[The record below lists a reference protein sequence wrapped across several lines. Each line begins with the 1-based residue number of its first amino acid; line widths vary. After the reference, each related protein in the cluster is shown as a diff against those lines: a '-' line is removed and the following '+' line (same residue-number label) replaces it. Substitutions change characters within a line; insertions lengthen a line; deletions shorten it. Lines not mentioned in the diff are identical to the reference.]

1 MSLTRV
7 IVPTTETTAKDVPDL
22 ASDDIPLPSDAKTV
36 LLAGLFLFA
45 ALTVAYVA
53 AEVILPIVLAMVLT
67 LLLQPGMRLLTRLHV
82 PRSLSALF
90 LILAAMTAIFALG
103 AVVAGPAKSWAERLP
118 DGVPIIEEKLRFL
131 SQPIQT
137 ASEFL
142 QKADRMGQQGSSSN
156 GGLGITDALF
166 RGTQHFASGLF
177 ETILVL
183 FFFLVSGD
191 TFLRRLVEI
200 LPRFKDKRQAVD
212 LSQQIED
219 NVSAYLVTI
228 TLMNAAVG
236 VATGLVMWACGVGDP
251 VLWGVVAFFL
261 NYLPIMGPLLGVVL
275 FVFVGLLETPTL
287 WQSLVPA
294 GLYFLIHVLEGETIT
309 PMLLARR
316 FTLNPVLVIISLI
329 FWFWMWG
336 VPGAILSVPMLAI
349 TKIICD
355 GVKPLNAIGHFL
367 EGDAPKG
374 APP

>member
-1 MSLTRV
+1 MPLTRV
-7 IVPTTETTAKDVPDL
+7 TIPTTETTAKDVPDL
-22 ASDDIPLPSDAKTV
+22 TADDIPLPSDLKTV

-45 ALTVAYVA
+45 ALTAAYVA
-53 AEVILPIVLAMVLT
+53 AEVILPVVLAMVLT
-67 LLLQPGMRLLTRLHV
+67 LLLLPGMRLLTRLHV
-82 PRSLSALF
+82 PRSLSALI
-90 LILAAMTAIFALG
+90 LILAALAGILALG
-103 AVVAGPAKSWAERLP
+103 AAVSGPAKTWAGRLP
-118 DGVPIIEEKLRFL
+118 DGVPLIEEKLRFL

-142 QKADRMGQQGSSSN
+142 QKADRMGQQGSPSN
-156 GGLGITDALF
+156 GGLGLTESLF

-219 NVSAYLVTI
+219 NISAYLVTI

-236 VATGLVMWACGVGDP
+236 VGTALVMWVCGVGDP
-251 VLWGVVAFFL
+251 VLWGVIAFFL
-261 NYLPIMGPLLGVVL
+261 NYLPIMGPLLGVLL

-294 GLYFLIHVLEGETIT
+294 GLYFLIHILEGETIT

-349 TKIICD
+349 TKIVCD

-367 EGDAPKG
+367 EGDAPKST
-374 APP
+374 AA